1 MKTRLAES
9 LGVIFQDKQAI
20 KMLEKKV
27 SMGNLALR
35 NENIKNTEFSELL
48 GSCADKTQLL
58 LKDVGS
64 TISAVQKLPDLLERM
79 SFKEAK
85 LRGSPKKNRVRRLF
99 FAHLI
104 LRLLIPLAPVVAVV
118 TTVAVV
124 AASTI
129 HCFCCYYYYYYCDCC
144 YFFFCGCSCHSCCGR
159 CYLIKL
165 TILLLLLLLFRLW
178 LLL

>member
-1 MKTRLAES
+1 LSKIEQERDGVKTRLAES

-79 SFKEAK
+79 SF
-85 LRGSPKKNRVRRLF
+85 RGKIEGESQEKQSQTV
-99 FAHLI
+99 I
-104 LRLLIPLAPVVAVV
+104 LRTFDIAAVD
-118 TTVAVV
+118 TTG
-124 AASTI
+124 S
-129 HCFCCYYYYYYCDCC
+129 CCCCCYYCCCCCRFYYP
-144 YFFFCGCSCHSCCGR
+144 
-159 CYLIKL
+159 
-165 TILLLLLLLFRLW
+165 LLLLLLL
-178 LLL
+178 LLLL